1 MAKKL
6 NTYKVKRQKK
16 SSGVSFFSS
25 LESWLKIDEFSIQR
39 VSTDYLPHGLFLVVL
54 GILYI
59 GNGHYAENTIR
70 RMDKVQRQVE
80 DLHADYHTLKADY
93 MFDSKQS
100 EVSIKVQGMG
110 LQESSE
116 PPVKIVVAE

>member
-16 SSGVSFFSS
+16 SSWASFFCVF
-25 LESWLKIDEFSIQR
+25 EGWLKVDEFSIQR
-39 VSTDYLPHGLFLVVL
+39 ISTDYLPHGLFIVAL

-59 GNGHYAENTIR
+59 GNGHYAESTIR

-100 EVSIKVQGMG
+100 EVSLKVKELG

-116 PPVKIVVAE
+116 PPIKIEVEE